1 MILGPPFLVRMNDK
15 RSMGNLPLVYKF
27 LDKLFLDSQMVYSFD
42 KKNFSGN
49 NLLLLR
55 E

>member
-1 MILGPPFLVRMNDK
+1 MVRMNDK
-15 RSMGNLPLVYKF
+15 RPMANLPLVYKS
-27 LDKLFLDSQMVYSFD
+27 LDKLFLDFIDGFYSFD
-42 KKNFSGN
+42 RKRFSGN